1 MAKDIVKE
9 FEAESLSG
17 KCGAV
22 KDKMVRG
29 REGKDKAAQGKAAE
43 DETANDEM
51 RKNVTRKMIPELSS
65 LLQDVEK
72 AYGRKIR
79 TTTDFEALSV
89 VIEREIHELL
99 SASTLKRLWGY
110 VSGTRIP
117 RPSTLDILC
126 KFIGKRDFPT
136 YCKALRED
144 KTVSSRFFSSKTVA
158 AESLPIG
165 AGLLLGWAPDRLVKL
180 EYLGNCEFV
189 VRESANSKLGPGDRF
204 SAGSFMLGFPL
215 YIPAL
220 HQASDPAASVSYV
233 AGAVSGLNRLD
244 IL

>member
-1 MAKDIVKE
+1 MAKNIAKELDAETISVK
-9 FEAESLSG
+9 G
-17 KCGAV
+17 GAV
-22 KDKMVRG
+22 KNQTALG
-29 REGKDKAAQGKAAE
+29 NAAKDK
-43 DETANDEM
+43 TAKGGTE
-51 RKNVTRKMIPELSS
+51 KNAVRKMIPELSS

-110 VSGTRIP
+110 VSGTRVP
-117 RPSTLDILC
+117 RPATLDILC

-136 YCKALRED
+136 YCKAIRED
-144 KTVSSRFFSSKTVA
+144 KTVSSRFFSSGTVE
-158 AESLPIG
+158 AERLPIG
-165 AGLLLGWAPDRLVKL
+165 AGIMLGWAPDRLVRL
-180 EYLGNCEFV
+180 EYLGNSEFV
-189 VRESANSKLGPGDRF
+189 VRESANSKLSPGDRF

>member
-1 MAKDIVKE
+1 MAKNIAKNHDSENGDANGV
-9 FEAESLSG
+9 A
-17 KCGAV
+17 A
-22 KDKMVRG
+22 KD
-29 REGKDKAAQGKAAE
+29 
-43 DETANDEM
+43 N
-51 RKNVTRKMIPELSS
+51 TRKVIPELSC

-110 VSGTRIP
+110 VSGTRVP

-136 YCKALRED
+136 YCKELRED

-165 AGLLLGWAPDRLVKL
+165 AGIMLGWAPDRLVKL

>member
-1 MAKDIVKE
+1 MAKDIIQNRTVQGGEEKRV
-9 FEAESLSG
+9 SG
-17 KCGAV
+17 GNAI
-22 KDKMVRG
+22 
-29 REGKDKAAQGKAAE
+29 
-43 DETANDEM
+43 
-51 RKNVTRKMIPELSS
+51 RKMIPELCS

-89 VIEREIHELL
+89 IIERETHELL

-110 VSGTRIP
+110 VSGTRSP
-117 RPSTLDILC
+117 RLSTLDILC
-126 KFIGKRDFPT
+126 KFIGKRDFTT

-144 KTVSSRFFSSKTVA
+144 KTITSRFFSSKVVES
-158 AESLPIG
+158 ESLP
-165 AGLLLGWAPDRLVKL
+165 AGTRLIIGWAPDRLVRI

-189 VRESANSKLGPGDRF
+189 VRESVNSKLSPGDRF

-220 HQASDPAASVSYV
+220 HQASDPEASLSYV

>member
-9 FEAESLSG
+9 HDSTG
-17 KCGAV
+17 N
-22 KDKMVRG
+22 
-29 REGKDKAAQGKAAE
+29 AAWGNAAK
-43 DETANDEM
+43 DETG
-51 RKNVTRKMIPELSS
+51 KNVGRKMIPELSS

-136 YCKALRED
+136 YCK
-144 KTVSSRFFSSKTVA
+144 TVSSRFFSSKTVE

-189 VRESANSKLGPGDRF
+189 VRESANSKLSPGDRF

>member
-1 MAKDIVKE
+1 MTGFQIPE
-9 FEAESLSG
+9 INFLMSLAEKKFRKSIETSTDFTSL
-17 KCGAV
+17 
-22 KDKMVRG
+22 
-29 REGKDKAAQGKAAE
+29 AAE
-43 DETANDEM
+43 IE
-51 RKNVTRKMIPELSS
+51 
-65 LLQDVEK
+65 EK
-72 AYGRKIR
+72 TK
-79 TTTDFEALSV
+79 
-89 VIEREIHELL
+89 ERI
-99 SASTLKRLWGY
+99 STSTLKRLWGY
-110 VSGTRIP
+110 VSGTRVP

-126 KFIGKRDFPT
+126 KFLGKRDFPT

-165 AGLLLGWAPDRLVKL
+165 AALLLGWAPDRLVKL

-189 VRESANSKLGPGDRF
+189 VRESANSKLSPGDRF